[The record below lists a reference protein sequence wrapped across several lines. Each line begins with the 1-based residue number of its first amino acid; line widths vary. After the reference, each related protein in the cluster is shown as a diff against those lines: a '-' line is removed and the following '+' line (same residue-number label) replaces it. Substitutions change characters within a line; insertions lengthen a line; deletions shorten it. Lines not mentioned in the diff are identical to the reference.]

1 MFDRTVSAPLRRLA
15 RRTGA
20 ALAGVALAAGMATG
34 AAEAD
39 KPTIRF
45 GVPTWTGVTVKSE
58 VAAQILEHMG
68 YATKQTTASPAVALN
83 TIKADELDIYLGGWM
98 PTEKDMID
106 PLVEKNQAKV
116 LTTNI
121 SDAIMGLA
129 VPKYVWEAG
138 VKSEA
143 DLAAHAGKFD
153 SKIYGIEAGSGFNK
167 SIKEAIANDRHGLG
181 GWELVPSSTSG
192 MLAQVER
199 MIQKEEWIVFLGWE
213 PHWMNIRFDIK
224 YLEAVGEPKIAET
237 TSDVLTV
244 ANVKLGDRHPN
255 VEKFFSQYVVRKD
268 EQSKWV
274 LDHGQ
279 KDIEAETVAADWIAD
294 NLDRVSEF
302 LDGVKARDGRP
313 AIEAVKAAVGS

>member
-1 MFDRTVSAPLRRLA
+1 MTPTLNGIA
-15 RRTGA
+15 RRAGA
-20 ALAGVALAAGMATG
+20 VLAGVALAAGVATG
-34 AAEAD
+34 SAAAAD

-83 TIKADELDIYLGGWM
+83 TIKSDELDVYLGGWM
-98 PTEKDMID
+98 PTEKEMID
-106 PLVEKNQAKV
+106 PLVENNEAKV

-129 VPKYVWEAG
+129 VPTYVWEAG
-138 VKSEA
+138 VKTEA
-143 DLAAHAGKFD
+143 DLAEHAGKFD
-153 SKIYGIEAGSGFNK
+153 KKIYGIEAGSGFNK
-167 SIKEAIANDRHGLG
+167 NIKEAIDNDRHGLG
-181 GWELVPSSTSG
+181 DWQLISSSTSG
-192 MLAQVER
+192 MLAQTER
-199 MIQKEEWIVFLGWE
+199 AIQKDDWIVFLGWE

-224 YLEAVGEPKIAET
+224 YLKAVGEPKIAET

-244 ANVKLGDRHPN
+244 ANIKLGERHPD
-255 VEKFFSQYVVRKD
+255 VETFFSQYVVRKD

-274 LDHGQ
+274 LQHGQ
-279 KDIEAETVAADWIAD
+279 QDMPAEEVASQWIAG
-294 NLDRVSEF
+294 NLDRVAEF
-302 LDGVKARDGRP
+302 LDGVKARDGQP